1 MLFITQDIRYFV
13 GISEYPLKSS
23 PKIYAWYLAG
33 TTISVPEMA
42 IEDFLLYKQNMI
54 SHKVFPQKKQSI
66 FFLAIDV
73 RKMYYYINK
82 TWFPIDFPPTKT
94 IIHHPMFSCHV
105 RSCRRLVM
113 RCSCIPSMPGTSPP
127 SRGSGSSSSAS
138 ARACPVL
145 QAFGGPGCP
154 SCSWGRAM
162 SWKMRRSWCWAQ
174 LDGDIFRGEAARN
187 WGCAELVSID
197 SLWRMVILMGNHW
210 NHLWINGGFYM
221 AEFPIAE
228 FGVIFW
234 HFPKGKFTFAKGIFL
249 GSLPLAAP
257 RMQETDGEDIYGLSD
272 EHFRS
277 LKESKKWAKRGGMT
291 DTLVWEDKLCNT
303 LVSHYG
309 TSLGKGNSQLVA
321 RQAPLNPRR
330 FTPRECARLMGFP
343 DSYWLTE
350 RPKENPSMWF
360 FGSFLVNSFARF
372 FLSEMSWRSVA
383 SKDKTWHE

>member
-1 MLFITQDIRYFV
+1 
-13 GISEYPLKSS
+13 
-23 PKIYAWYLAG
+23 
-33 TTISVPEMA
+33 
-42 IEDFLLYKQNMI
+42 
-54 SHKVFPQKKQSI
+54 
-66 FFLAIDV
+66 
-73 RKMYYYINK
+73 
-82 TWFPIDFPPTKT
+82 
-94 IIHHPMFSCHV
+94 
-105 RSCRRLVM
+105 
-113 RCSCIPSMPGTSPP
+113 
-127 SRGSGSSSSAS
+127 
-138 ARACPVL
+138 
-145 QAFGGPGCP
+145 
-154 SCSWGRAM
+154 
-162 SWKMRRSWCWAQ
+162 
-174 LDGDIFRGEAARN
+174 
-187 WGCAELVSID
+187 
-197 SLWRMVILMGNHW
+197 
-210 NHLWINGGFYM
+210 M

-343 DSYWLTE
+343 DSYRLTE

-360 FGSFLVNSFARF
+360 FGSFLVNFFARF
-372 FLSEMSWRSVA
+372 FLSEMS
-383 SKDKTWHE
+383 

>member
-1 MLFITQDIRYFV
+1 
-13 GISEYPLKSS
+13 
-23 PKIYAWYLAG
+23 
-33 TTISVPEMA
+33 
-42 IEDFLLYKQNMI
+42 
-54 SHKVFPQKKQSI
+54 
-66 FFLAIDV
+66 
-73 RKMYYYINK
+73 
-82 TWFPIDFPPTKT
+82 
-94 IIHHPMFSCHV
+94 
-105 RSCRRLVM
+105 
-113 RCSCIPSMPGTSPP
+113 
-127 SRGSGSSSSAS
+127 
-138 ARACPVL
+138 
-145 QAFGGPGCP
+145 
-154 SCSWGRAM
+154 M
-162 SWKMRRSWCWAQ
+162 SWKMRRSWCWAK
-174 LDGDIFRGEAARN
+174 LDGDIFRGEATRN
-187 WGCAELVSID
+187 WACAGLVSID
-197 SLWRMVILMGNHW
+197 SLWRMVIVMGNHW
-210 NHLWINGGFYM
+210 NHLWINGGFCM

-228 FGVIFW
+228 FGVLFW
-234 HFPKGKFTFAKGIFL
+234 HFPKGRFTFAKGIFL

-343 DSYWLTE
+343 DSYRLTE

-372 FLSEMSWRSVA
+372 FLVWNELKECGLKRQDMTWIIMTVTEFILLVLA
-383 SKDKTWHE
+383 SSTYSQKKSQ